1 MDILV
6 IGSGGREHVI
16 CKKISES
23 PLVENVYCAKGNAGM
38 TIDGIQLVDIK
49 EDNHD
54 GLIEFAKE
62 KQIAWTFV
70 GPEVPLLNGIVDD
83 WPGSDLT
90 EEEINKIIDAFNS
103 VSEQYIVTKEELKE
117 AMIEGE

>member
-1 MDILV
+1 M
-6 IGSGGREHVI
+6 
-16 CKKISES
+16 
-23 PLVENVYCAKGNAGM
+23 EN
-38 TIDGIQLVDIK
+38 
-49 EDNHD
+49 
-54 GLIEFAKE
+54 
-62 KQIAWTFV
+62 KQRGKRA
-70 GPEVPLLNGIVDD
+70 LNGIVDD